1 MRNEKIC
8 IFTAEE
14 DCPKLAVNLTCE
26 DCEKYKHYETIEK
39 AVNDFVSLGES
50 FNDLFAMCNIL
61 LKNNGTS
68 VKLEVPVESIQK
80 INRVMIALLTV
91 KEDQTEYEVIY
102 RRLIFY
108 FFSIIV
114 DEFIENEYTEDTLL
128 N

>member
-8 IFTAEE
+8 VFAAEE
-14 DCPKLAVNLTCE
+14 DCPKEKIGLTCE
-26 DCEKYKHYETIEK
+26 NCIKHKHYEVIEN
-39 AVNDFVSLGES
+39 AVQDFVSLGES
-50 FNDLFAMCNIL
+50 FTDLFLLCNKL
-61 LKNNGTS
+61 FAENGKTVS
-68 VKLEVPVESIQK
+68 LDVPVESLHK
-80 INRVMIALLTV
+80 INRVMTALLTV